1 MFKFIFKNR
10 ETGLRSWVYCQKRLR
25 YFLGGERSALEPIS
39 SNFPFANTPRL
50 DFPSSAPFCPV
61 TILSD
66 FIYSQSHQY
75 LFTVPS
81 TFIHSPIN
89 IYSQSHQ
96 HLFTVPSTF
105 IHNPINIYSN
115 VELQHAEI
123 HTDSIVLLFR
133 IRGGRSGV
141 RIPAGGR
148 TFLSPLTYPGR
159 LWSPSSLPFN
169 GYRDC
174 FPGTTHR

>member
-10 ETGLRSWVYCQKRLR
+10 ETGLRSWVYCQKGLR

-81 TFIHSPIN
+81 TFIH
-89 IYSQSHQ
+89 
-96 HLFTVPSTF
+96 
-105 IHNPINIYSN
+105 NPINIYSN

-133 IRGGRSGV
+133 IRGWTIRGSNPGR
-141 RIPAGGR
+141 GG